1 MSSMMDFPKDIHEFN
16 SVFAMIVSAVN
27 KRLDEISTV
36 PDSLDASVYNAMR
49 YSLLAGGKRIRP
61 VLTVAVSKMLGGS
74 LDDALTAGCAIE
86 CVHTYSLIHD
96 DLPCMDN
103 DDLRRGK
110 PTCHNVFPENIALL
124 AGDGLLNKAFEIL
137 SDMNNFKAIDSKT
150 ALGLVRCLSEASG
163 AAGMIGGQVIDLE
176 SENRDSVTLDELVL
190 MHRKKTG
197 AMIEAASVMGAI
209 VSGFTDEHSPEV
221 IAIRKFSSNLGLA
234 FQIKDDILDVAGDE
248 AILGKPIGSDE
259 VSGKKTFV
267 TMIGIEN
274 ARKRLAEH
282 TETAV
287 DALAVFGD
295 RAWFLKELSDML
307 VLRNN

>member
-1 MSSMMDFPKDIHEFN
+1 MSNMIDFPKDIHEFN
-16 SVFAMIVSAVN
+16 SGLSMITNAVN
-27 KRLDEISTV
+27 KKLEKIAAV
-36 PDSLDASVYNAMR
+36 PDSLDASVYKAMR

-61 VLTVAVSKMLGGS
+61 VLTVAVAEMLGGS
-74 LDDALTAGCAIE
+74 LDDALTAGCALE

-110 PTCHNVFPENIALL
+110 PTCHKVFPENIAML
-124 AGDGLLNKAFEIL
+124 AGDGLLNRAFEIL

-150 ALGLVRCLSEASG
+150 ALELVRYLSGASG
-163 AAGMIGGQVIDLE
+163 AVGMIGGQVIDLE
-176 SENRDSVTLDELVL
+176 SENRDDVTLDELVL

-209 VSGFTDEHSPEV
+209 VSGVTDECSPEV

-234 FQIKDDILDVAGDE
+234 FQIKDDILDVTGDE

-259 VSGKKTFV
+259 VSGKNTFV
-267 TMIGIEN
+267 TMVGIEN

-287 DALAVFGD
+287 EALAMFGD
-295 RAWFLKELSDML
+295 RAWFLRALSDML